1 MASSYRRALDTAITA
16 MMREA
21 IEHSAALEQVLGQVN
36 QLVTLRVRLGH
47 TGLVAGEVYRD
58 ALQRAAGATA
68 GTPGAQAAPLL
79 QRLTP
84 REHEVL
90 GHLVRGSSNRQIA
103 RSLGISER
111 TVKNHLRAVFTKL
124 EVADRTSAA
133 VKALTAGRGPGEPGS
148 AVATGT
154 TSMGVRGP
162 GAAERN

>member
-21 IEHSAALEQVLGQVN
+21 VEHSAALEQVLGQVN

-47 TGLVAGEVYRD
+47 NGLVAGEVYRD
-58 ALQRAAGATA
+58 ALQRAAVAA
-68 GTPGAQAAPLL
+68 PGAQAAPLL

-133 VKALTAGRGPGEPGS
+133 VKALTAGRAPGEQGGGEPGPVEIPRQS
-148 AVATGT
+148 AAH
-154 TSMGVRGP
+154 RG
-162 GAAERN
+162 

>member
-47 TGLVAGEVYRD
+47 NGLVAGEVYRD
-58 ALQRAAGATA
+58 ALQRAAGA
-68 GTPGAQAAPLL
+68 GVGGEPRSQAAPLL

-133 VKALTAGRGPGEPGS
+133 VKALTAGRAPDEQGGGEPGPVEIPQQS
-148 AVATGT
+148 AVH
-154 TSMGVRGP
+154 RG
-162 GAAERN
+162 

>member
-1 MASSYRRALDTAITA
+1 MANSYRRALDTAITA

-21 IEHSAALEQVLGQVN
+21 VEHSAALELVLGQVN

-47 TGLVAGEVYRD
+47 NGLVAGEVYRD
-58 ALQRAAGATA
+58 ALQRAVGAVSA
-68 GTPGAQAAPLL
+68 APGAQAAPLL

-133 VKALTAGRGPGEPGS
+133 VKALTAGPTPRQQQPAPREQR
-148 AVATGT
+148 AEVVAT
-154 TSMGVRGP
+154 P
-162 GAAERN
+162 LRN

>member
-58 ALQRAAGATA
+58 ALQRVAGATG
-68 GTPGAQAAPLL
+68 GTPGAQAALL

-84 REHEVL
+84 RENEVL

-133 VKALTAGRGPGEPGS
+133 VKALTAGRGPGEHAP
-148 AVATGT
+148 AVAA
-154 TSMGVRGP
+154 GVAPIEVHAP

>member
-1 MASSYRRALDTAITA
+1 MANSYRRALDTAITA

-21 IEHSAALEQVLGQVN
+21 VEHSAALELVLGQVD
-36 QLVTLRVRLGH
+36 QLVTLRVKLGR
-47 TGLVAGEVYRD
+47 TGPVAGDVYRD
-58 ALQRAAGATA
+58 ALQRAAGAA
-68 GTPGAQAAPLL
+68 GGTQVVPLL

-111 TVKNHLRAVFTKL
+111 TVKNHLRAIFTKL

-133 VKALTAGRGPGEPGS
+133 VKALTAGRAPGHNGWAELNGKP
-148 AVATGT
+148 
-154 TSMGVRGP
+154 
-162 GAAERN
+162 AAEWN